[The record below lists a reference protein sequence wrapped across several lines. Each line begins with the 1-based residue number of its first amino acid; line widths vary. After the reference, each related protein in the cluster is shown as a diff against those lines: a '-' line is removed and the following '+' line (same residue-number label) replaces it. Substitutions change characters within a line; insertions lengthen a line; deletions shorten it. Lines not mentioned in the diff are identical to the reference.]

1 MCESPPSSHQAFPPG
16 LLYEDILPHYL
27 AIGVAYERFMDSCPK
42 ELEPYDKAY
51 KMQIVEQDNL
61 QHMWWGN
68 YGISALIVAID
79 RCFGGKKSKAE
90 YIKEPILSKTFKS
103 DGLTEEEKQKQRELF
118 VAKLQVMQTN
128 FELSKKGQ

>member
-1 MCESPPSSHQAFPPG
+1 ME
-16 LLYEDILPHYL
+16 
-27 AIGVAYERFMDSCPK
+27 SCPK
-42 ELEPYDKAY
+42 ELEPYDKAHRI
-51 KMQIVEQDNL
+51 KIMEQDNL

-79 RCFGGKKSKAE
+79 RCCGGKKSKAE
-90 YIKEPILSKTFKS
+90 YIKEPISSKTFEN
-103 DGLTEEEKQKQRELF
+103 DGLTEEEIQKQRELF

>member
-1 MCESPPSSHQAFPPG
+1 ME
-16 LLYEDILPHYL
+16 
-27 AIGVAYERFMDSCPK
+27 SCPK
-42 ELEPYDKAY
+42 ELEPYNKAH
-51 KMQIVEQDNL
+51 KMNIVEQDNL

-79 RCFGGKKSKAE
+79 KCFSKKPKAE
-90 YIKEPILSKTFKS
+90 YIKEPILSKTFEN
-103 DGLTEEEKQKQRELF
+103 DVLTEEEIQKQRELF

>member
-1 MCESPPSSHQAFPPG
+1 ME
-16 LLYEDILPHYL
+16 
-27 AIGVAYERFMDSCPK
+27 SCPK
-42 ELEPYDKAY
+42 ELEPYNKAH
-51 KMQIVEQDNL
+51 KMNIVEQDNL

-79 RCFGGKKSKAE
+79 KCFSKKPKAE
-90 YIKEPILSKTFKS
+90 YIKEPILSKKFEN
-103 DGLTEEEKQKQRELF
+103 DGLTEEEIQKQRELF

>member
-1 MCESPPSSHQAFPPG
+1 ME
-16 LLYEDILPHYL
+16 
-27 AIGVAYERFMDSCPK
+27 SCPK
-42 ELEPYDKAY
+42 ELEPYNKAH
-51 KMQIVEQDNL
+51 KMNIVERDNL

-79 RCFGGKKSKAE
+79 KCFSKKPKAE
-90 YIKEPILSKTFKS
+90 YIKEPILSKTFEN
-103 DGLTEEEKQKQRELF
+103 DGLTEEEIQKQRELF

>member
-1 MCESPPSSHQAFPPG
+1 
-16 LLYEDILPHYL
+16 
-27 AIGVAYERFMDSCPK
+27 MDSCPK
-42 ELEPYDKAY
+42 ELEPYNKAH
-51 KMQIVEQDNL
+51 KMKIEEQDSL
-61 QHMWWGN
+61 QYKWWGN

-79 RCFGGKKSKAE
+79 RCFSNKPSAE
-90 YIKEPILSKTFKS
+90 YIKEAILSQTFKD